1 MRIPSKDLSM
11 SVEEGQQRRE
21 IEELR
26 ARLAEAEETLEAL
39 RQGDVD
45 AVVINGPS
53 GPKVYTLQDADRPY
67 RIIVERMQEGAVT
80 LAADSTILYAN
91 RHLAL
96 LLRLPLEHIVGQS
109 FERFVA
115 TADHGKVAGMLAE
128 STRNGARSEVELRA
142 ADGTAV
148 PVYLSMVDLSG
159 EEPRTISGVVTDLTL
174 QKQQNRELA
183 ETNAKLVSTI
193 EERERAERELREAQ
207 KMEAVGRLT
216 AGIAH
221 DFNNLLMVLSGNL
234 ELMQTHAI
242 SERLKK
248 WAASSRSAVQRGT
261 RLVEQLL
268 AFSRQ
273 RQLRPS
279 AVAINELLCDTEM
292 LLRRAV
298 GEEIRVTF
306 SLGDDLGRCLID
318 PAEFQATMLNLAI
331 NAKDAMAGG
340 GSLTITTAAAQFD
353 RPASSAGEFV
363 RPGSYVM
370 VAVTDTGHGMPAEVR
385 ERAFDPFFT
394 TKDVGK
400 GTGLGLSQVF
410 GFGRQSGGHV
420 AIESEVGTGTT
431 VRLYLPRTEALEMPE
446 VSAAICGPKAI
457 AARTVLVVED
467 NADVRELLNDM
478 LQDSGCDVLQADTG
492 PAALRIL
499 DRGVAVDVVVTDVLM
514 PDGMSGLQLADE
526 IRRRLPRVGIV
537 VTSGNTAFTAPASE
551 VFQSIPILQ
560 KPFRRDD
567 LLSAL
572 DVALKQV
579 RANSAA
585 SPA

>member
-1 MRIPSKDLSM
+1 M
-11 SVEEGQQRRE
+11 SVREASISREREQQRE

-26 ARLAEAEETLEAL
+26 ARLSEAEETLEAL

-45 AVVINGPS
+45 AVVVNGPS

-67 RIIVERMQEGAVT
+67 RIIVERMQEGALT
-80 LAADSTILYAN
+80 LAEDGTILYAN
-91 RHLAL
+91 RRLAAL
-96 LLRLPLEHIVGQS
+96 LRTPLESIVGQPI
-109 FERFVA
+109 ERFVA
-115 TADHGKVAGMLAE
+115 TADHEKVAGMLAE
-128 STRNGARSEVELRA
+128 SARNGARSEVELRA
-142 ADGTAV
+142 ADDSGV

-159 EEPRTISGVVTDLTL
+159 EPPRIISGVVTDLTL
-174 QKQQNRELA
+174 QKQQNRDLVEM
-183 ETNAKLVSTI
+183 NAKLVSTI

-242 SERLKK
+242 GELVKK
-248 WAASSRSAVQRGT
+248 WTASSQSAVKRGT

-273 RQLRPS
+273 RKLRPS
-279 AVAINELLCDTEM
+279 PIAINELLHDTEM

-298 GEEIRVTF
+298 GEEISVTF

-353 RPASSAGEFV
+353 QPASSAGEFV
-363 RPGSYVM
+363 RAGSYVM
-370 VAVTDTGHGMPAEVR
+370 VAVTDTGHGMPAEIR

-446 VSAAICGPKAI
+446 ATAPICGPKAI

-467 NADVRELLNDM
+467 NAEVRELLNDM
-478 LQDSGCDVLQADTG
+478 LQDSGCNVLQADTG

-499 DRGVAVDVVVTDVLM
+499 DRGVAVDVVVTDVIM
-514 PDGMSGLQLADE
+514 PDGMSGLQLAGE
-526 IRRRLPRVGIV
+526 IRSRLPRVGIV
-537 VTSGNTAFTAPASE
+537 VTSGNTAFTAPGSE

-579 RANSAA
+579 RANKAA
-585 SPA
+585 NPA

>member
-1 MRIPSKDLSM
+1 M
-11 SVEEGQQRRE
+11 SVREAAISMDREEQRE

-26 ARLAEAEETLEAL
+26 VRLAEAEETLEAL

-45 AVVINGPS
+45 AVVISGPD

-67 RIIVERMQEGAVT
+67 RIIVERMQEGALT
-80 LAADSTILYAN
+80 LAVDGTILYAN
-91 RHLAL
+91 RRFAAL
-96 LLRLPLEHIVGQS
+96 LRTPLESIVGQPI
-109 FERFVA
+109 ERFVA
-115 TADHGKVAGMLAE
+115 GADHQKVAGMLAD
-128 STRNGARSEVELRA
+128 SARNGARSEIELRA

-148 PVYLSMVDLSG
+148 PVYLSMVDLAG
-159 EEPRTISGVVTDLTL
+159 EAPRTISGVVTDLTL

-183 ETNAKLVSTI
+183 EMNARLVSTI

-234 ELMQTHAI
+234 ELMQRHAI
-242 SERLKK
+242 DARVKK
-248 WAASSRSAVQRGT
+248 WAVSSQSAVQRGT

-273 RQLRPS
+273 RKLRP
-279 AVAINELLCDTEM
+279 APIPINRLLHETEM

-298 GEEIRVTF
+298 GDQIRVTL
-306 SLGDDLGRCLID
+306 SLGKDLGRCFID
-318 PAEFQATMLNLAI
+318 AGEFQASMLNLAI
-331 NAKDAMAGG
+331 NAKDAMPEG
-340 GSLTITTAAAQFD
+340 GSLMIATAAARLDQ
-353 RPASSAGEFV
+353 SAGTAGDPV
-363 RPGSYVM
+363 QAGDYVM
-370 VAVTDTGHGMPAEVR
+370 IAVSDTGHGMPDSVR

-410 GFGRQSGGHV
+410 GFVRQSGGHA
-420 AIESEVGTGTT
+420 AIESEVGSGTT
-431 VRLYLPRTEALEMPE
+431 VRLYLPQTEAAEIP
-446 VSAAICGPKAI
+446 VAAAAASAPAGTD
-457 AARTVLVVED
+457 ARTVLIVED
-467 NADVRELLNDM
+467 NADVRALLSDM
-478 LQDSGCDVLQADTG
+478 LQESGCLVREAETA
-492 PAALRIL
+492 PAALQLLESGI
-499 DRGVAVDVVVTDVLM
+499 AVDVVVTDVIM
-514 PDGMSGLQLADE
+514 PDGMSGLQLAGE
-526 IRRRLPRVGIV
+526 IRRFRPRVGIV
-537 VTSGNTAFTAPASE
+537 VTSGMTAFSAPTSDAL
-551 VFQSIPILQ
+551 QGIPVLQ

-572 DVALKQV
+572 EAALKHV
-579 RANSAA
+579 NPDRAP